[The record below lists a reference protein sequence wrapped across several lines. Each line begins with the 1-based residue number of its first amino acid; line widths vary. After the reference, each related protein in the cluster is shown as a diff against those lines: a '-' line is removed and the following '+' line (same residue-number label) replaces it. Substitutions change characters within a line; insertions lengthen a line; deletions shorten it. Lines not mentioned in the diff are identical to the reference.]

1 MSISISYHSMIS
13 NSSFATSYLLC
24 KIFKNCLNWFNFM
37 CRSVLLKLL
46 KTREAPLST
55 LVTLSF
61 PQISWI
67 LSANHSGSKS
77 SAVSSLTSIV
87 WYYILEPIIL
97 HADLFAEVGE
107 GIKEEKLGTTFFCPP
122 MFTRNYLKILTA
134 WTCISYKLFTF
145 KIWIPNN
152 YNTSSFTGKT
162 HIFSKSWI
170 YHKRFKV
177 LKNS

>member
-1 MSISISYHSMIS
+1 MVILALRKQSGRQSSMPAGALEQQQKTPPFCMSISISYHSMIS

-46 KTREAPLST
+46 KTRKAPLST

-107 GIKEEKLGTTFFCPP
+107 GIREEKLGTTFF
-122 MFTRNYLKILTA
+122 L
-134 WTCISYKLFTF
+134 
-145 KIWIPNN
+145 
-152 YNTSSFTGKT
+152 SS
-162 HIFSKSWI
+162 HV
-170 YHKRFKV
+170 Y
-177 LKNS
+177 